1 MMITNCLS
9 FSSARAHKMVALTGK
24 MFHKYD
30 NEAIVK
36 RLFTNRPRN
45 DWNGGYMKT
54 IISVILTVVSASVLA
69 DSSIKTSQIERWG
82 YAEDRLVLFAQNGK
96 TLKVTPK
103 LCSLAAFNER
113 LSSGA
118 QINIDIPARQ
128 IRQNAPFYV
137 VGTTEN
143 GATTMKCRM
152 ARVDV

>member
-1 MMITNCLS
+1 
-9 FSSARAHKMVALTGK
+9 

-30 NEAIVK
+30 NEAIVTS
-36 RLFTNRPRN
+36 LFTNRPRN

-54 IISVILTVVSASVLA
+54 IISVILTVVSASALA

-82 YAEDRLVLFAQNGK
+82 YAEDQLVLFAQNGE
-96 TLKVTPK
+96 TVKVTPK
-103 LCSLAAFNER
+103 LCSLAAFNEK

-118 QINIDIPARQ
+118 QINIDIPAKR

-137 VGTTEN
+137 VETTEN